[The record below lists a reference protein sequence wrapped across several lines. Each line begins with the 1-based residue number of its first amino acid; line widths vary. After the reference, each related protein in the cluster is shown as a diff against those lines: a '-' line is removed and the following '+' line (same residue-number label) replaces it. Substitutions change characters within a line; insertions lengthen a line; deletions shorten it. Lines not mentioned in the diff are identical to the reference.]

1 MARKFLIIGA
11 FASIYLL
18 WGSTYLAIAVGLQSI
33 PPFILMGLR
42 SLCGGLVLIALCGKE
57 IARAS
62 GQAWLNAGLCGLL
75 FFVGCHGTLAWAQQ
89 TVASGVAAIALATIP
104 SWILLIDFLLS
115 KKDRPRPYSL
125 AALLP
130 GFLGVA
136 IVAWHNIGAGRAS
149 LVSIVALL
157 LASLSWAIGT
167 VLSRSTSE
175 DGSTTLLSGMQLSVG
190 GVVLFAIAFLT
201 GETRD
206 FVPTAVSL
214 RSFEAFI
221 YLTIAGS
228 VIGFAAYHWLLK
240 TVPTTLVATYTFINP
255 VVAVALGVAVLG
267 EPASTATISGAVLVV
282 VSIIGMWVAE
292 NVVHLAGSSA
302 RLGPQPVR

>member
-302 RLGPQPVR
+302 RLGPQPAR

>member
-89 TVASGVAAIALATIP
+89 TVASGVAAIALATMP

-302 RLGPQPVR
+302 RLGPQPAR